1 MEKIKLSKK
10 IIIHGDFEGKY
21 HGNEIYTK
29 SSFSDYD
36 IKINNCNVKNAVKKE
51 YLEAIS
57 EKSVSFKTSRLEN
70 VKIQINDKNY
80 DSKYVFLEDL
90 LLLLSFEAGIFN

>member
-1 MEKIKLSKK
+1 MEKLKLTNK

-21 HGNEIYTK
+21 HGNEILTK

-51 YLEAIS
+51 YLNLIS
-57 EKSVSFKTSRLEN
+57 EKSISFKTGKLEN
-70 VKIQINDKNY
+70 VKIQLNDENY
-80 DSKYVFLEDL
+80 DSKYVFLEL
-90 LLLLSFEAGIFN
+90 RRCFNLWY